1 MNNVLT
7 QYTQIPSNL
16 FALLSRY
23 RVIIPGIQRHYV
35 QGADNSEA
43 KSIRE
48 NFINE
53 IFDVIKTRKSLN
65 LHFIYG
71 PINTDGEDS
80 FVPVDG
86 QQRLTTL
93 WLIARYATEWLE
105 DSARY
110 DVLKLLA
117 RFSYAD
123 RIHATRFCRALS
135 SNNSHWDINNKPS
148 TNIIGQPWF
157 WDYWKEDETVSSMLR
172 MLSTIHEVWQK
183 HLLKSDQ
190 VLEAL
195 AERINFELK
204 IDSFGDDIY
213 MKMNARGLQLTQW
226 ENFKCKFANDLDN
239 FDETDKTYWD
249 KVLEELS
256 NNFFEFKCN
265 QQDKCELPDNA
276 LFALFAR
283 IFVYVSKEQCDE
295 AICKLAKFT
304 NDNWENIDLPFVPY
318 SDFKPIIEQGFNLKD
333 ITDSILLML
342 EKIISNGDKTVPY
355 FDDEKKLF
363 DTFFHPKNINE
374 LDFSLC
380 CFEYF
385 TKYKNVTNEEFL
397 QAMRL
402 IWNILENVDEG
413 KKPYSRVAIVKKFIA
428 LDSPTLYSPNAIQIT
443 DEGKQI
449 EEEIQKSIKIHD
461 TNQDRPDDWDESELG
476 KWCRW
481 KDAIELAES
490 EAFFNGSIRF
500 LIYDE
505 DGQPTWNNFATKL
518 INCRKTFCGQGLI
531 EGKEKITN
539 QVLISH
545 CKDWNIIRKF
555 PLFDKRKDSWKRLLT
570 SKRLIFAINNML
582 LNPTTIVNVEDD
594 IIQKL
599 LIDEIWDNLINTK
612 KGYTEGYIVDYYN
625 NVPSLWLKRYPSWTL
640 TLQRNNREDIL
651 DEFNA
656 RYKEEIQ
663 FELEDSCRFLHLNG
677 TNYYY
682 AIPIFFKYSYKGET
696 YRFAWQTWGWID
708 MYDDKKKLYDLY
720 YAKYN
725 KGFNI
730 QISACKDVEE
740 FIQQLRFTIESY
752 EDFKKHTLKNQQI
765 TNT

>member
-35 QGADNSEA
+35 QGADNPEA

-53 IFDVIKTRKSLN
+53 IFSIIETGNKLN

-93 WLIARYATEWLE
+93 WLIARYASEGLE
-105 DSARY
+105 ESARK

-135 SNNSHWDINNKPS
+135 SNDSHWDINNKPS
-148 TNIIGQPWF
+148 TDIIEQPWF

-172 MLSTIHEVWQK
+172 MLSTIHEVWKK
-183 HLLKSDQ
+183 HSLESNQ

-226 ENFKCKFANDLDN
+226 ENFRCKFANDLSN
-239 FDETDKTYWD
+239 FDETNKLSWD
-249 KVLEELS
+249 KKIEELS
-256 NNFFEFKCN
+256 NIFFEFKY
-265 QQDKCELPDNA
+265 ELPDNA

-283 IFVYVSKEQCDE
+283 IFVYVSKDQCDV
-295 AICKLAKFT
+295 AICQLAKFT
-304 NDNWENIDLPFVPY
+304 HKTWDNMDLPFVPY
-318 SDFKPIIEQGFNLKD
+318 SSFKSIIEENINLKD
-333 ITDSILLML
+333 IADSILLML
-342 EKIISNGDKTVPY
+342 KIIINNGTKEVPY
-355 FDDEKKLF
+355 FDRKHLF
-363 DTFFHPKNINE
+363 DTFFHPQNINE

-413 KKPYSRVAIVKKFIA
+413 KNPYNRVTIVKKFID
-428 LDSPTLYSPNAIQIT
+428 LGSPTLYSPNAYKIT
-443 DEGKQI
+443 DDAKQI
-449 EEEIQKSIKIHD
+449 EEEIQKSIKIYD
-461 TNQDRPDDWDESELG
+461 LNQECPNDWDEKELG
-476 KWCRW
+476 HCWKGW
-481 KDAIELAES
+481 KDAIEFAED
-490 EAFFNGSIRF
+490 EVFFNGSIRF
-500 LIYDE
+500 LICDE

-518 INCRKTFCGQGLI
+518 INCRRVFCDQGLK

-545 CKDWNIIRKF
+545 CKDWNIIRKL

-570 SKRLIFAINNML
+570 SRRLIYAINNML
-582 LNPTTIVNVEDD
+582 LNPAKIAKVEDD

-599 LIDEIWDNLINTK
+599 IKDEVWHDLINK
-612 KGYTEGYIVDYYN
+612 TEGYIVDYYN

-640 TLQRNNREDIL
+640 SLQRKNREDIL
-651 DEFNA
+651 DEFNT
-656 RYKEEIQ
+656 RYKEYIQ
-663 FELEDSCRFLHLNG
+663 FELEDSDRFLHLNG
-677 TNYYY
+677 TNHYY
-682 AIPIFFKYSYKGET
+682 AIPVFFVYLYNGKK

-720 YAKYN
+720 FAKYN

-730 QISACKDVEE
+730 QISAHKNVED

-752 EDFKKHTLKNQQI
+752 EDFKKHTLNNQQI
-765 TNT
+765 ANT

>member
-1 MNNVLT
+1 MNNVLA
-7 QYTQIPSNL
+7 QYTQIPNNL

-35 QGADNSEA
+35 QGADEPKA

-53 IFDVIKTRKSLN
+53 IFDCIENGSKLN

-93 WLIARYATEWLE
+93 WLIARYASEWLE
-105 DSARY
+105 ESARM
-110 DVLKLLA
+110 DVLRLLA

-123 RIHATRFCRALS
+123 RIHATRFCRAIS
-135 SNNSHWDINNKPS
+135 SIDSHWDVSKNPS
-148 TNIIGQPWF
+148 TNIISQPWF

-172 MLSTIHEVWQK
+172 MLSTIHEVW
-183 HLLKSDQ
+183 HNHPLNSNQ

-195 AERINFELK
+195 AERIHFELQ

-226 ENFKCKFANDLDN
+226 ENFRCKFANDLGK
-239 FDETDKTYWD
+239 FDENHKTNWD
-249 KVLEELS
+249 KNIEEIS
-256 NNFFEFKCN
+256 DNFFEFKCKLH
-265 QQDKCELPDNA
+265 DKCELPDNA

-295 AICKLAKFT
+295 TICQLAKFT
-304 NDNWENIDLPFVPY
+304 NDNWENVDLPFVPY
-318 SDFKPIIEQGFNLKD
+318 SDFNSILQQDINLKD
-333 ITDSILLML
+333 IADSTLLML
-342 EKIISNGDKTVPY
+342 EYIISNGTEEVPY
-355 FDDEKKLF
+355 FDGKCLF
-363 DTFFHPKNINE
+363 DTFFHPQNLNE

-385 TKYKNVTNEEFL
+385 TKYKSVTDEEFL
-397 QAMRL
+397 KASRL
-402 IWNILENVDEG
+402 IWNILENINGG
-413 KKPYSRVAIVKKFIA
+413 KDSYSRVAIVKKFID
-428 LDSPTLYSPNAIQIT
+428 LDSPTLYSSKANKIT
-443 DEGKQI
+443 DDVKQI

-461 TNQDRPDDWDESELG
+461 INQECPYDWNENELG
-476 KWCRW
+476 KWIRW
-481 KDAIELAES
+481 KDAIELAEG

-518 INCRKTFCGQGLI
+518 INCRKTFEKQGLKK
-531 EGKEKITN
+531 GKEKITN

-545 CKDWNIIRKF
+545 CKDWNIIRRL

-570 SKRLIFAINNML
+570 SRRLIYAINNML
-582 LNPTTIVNVEDD
+582 IAPTTIAKVEDD

-599 LIDEIWDNLINTK
+599 LMDEIWDNLINE
-612 KGYTEGYIVDYYN
+612 TEGYIVDYYN

-640 TLQRNNREDIL
+640 TLQRKNREDIL
-651 DEFNA
+651 DIFNA
-656 RYKEEIQ
+656 RYKEDIQ
-663 FELEDSCRFLHLNG
+663 FELKDSDRFLHING
-677 TNYYY
+677 TNHYY
-682 AIPIFFKYSYKGET
+682 AIPIFFYFTYKGER

-708 MYDDKKKLYDLY
+708 LYEGNKKLYDLY
-720 YAKYN
+720 FAKYN

-730 QISACKDVEE
+730 QISADKDVEE

-752 EDFKKHTLKNQQI
+752 EDFKKHTLNNQQI
-765 TNT
+765 ANT